1 MKQIFHDRKHA
12 GRLLAT
18 QLQKLQHIIKL
29 DRMNSLILALPRG
42 GVPVAIEVAHVLNIP
57 MDILVVRKIG
67 HPYQPEYGIGA
78 MTEEGYYW
86 TDPGAVSVSDI
97 QPLQIQQM
105 VEKETLEVARRIK
118 KYRNDR
124 PLPSL
129 VDKTILLVDDGLATG
144 VTARVAA
151 QYVRSKG
158 AQRIILAVPIAPD
171 TTAQS
176 QPVEFDDII
185 CFQQSPTLLA
195 VSQFYLN
202 FSQVTDQ
209 EVLDIMKTRSAKM
222 RESYI

>member
-1 MKQIFHDRKHA
+1 MKKIFQDRKQA

-18 QLQKLQHIIKL
+18 HLQKAIKL

-42 GVPVAIEVAHVLNIP
+42 GVPVAVEVANVLNIP

-78 MTEEGYYW
+78 ITEEGYYW
-86 TDPGAVSVSDI
+86 TDPGAIRVSDI
-97 QPLQIQQM
+97 QPMQIQQV

-129 VDKTILLVDDGLATG
+129 NGKTIILVDDGLATG

-158 AQRIILAVPIAPD
+158 AQQIILAVPIAPD
-171 TTAQS
+171 ATVQS
-176 QPVEFDDII
+176 HPPEFDDIV
-185 CFQQSPTLLA
+185 CFQQSSTLLA
-195 VSQFYLN
+195 VSQFYTD
-202 FSQVTDQ
+202 FTQVTDQ
-209 EVLDIMKTRSAKM
+209 EVLDIMKARNAKM

>member
-1 MKQIFHDRKHA
+1 MKQVFRDRKQA

-18 QLQKLQHIIKL
+18 HLQKVIKL

-42 GVPVAIEVAHVLNIP
+42 GVPVAVEVANVLNIP

-67 HPYQPEYGIGA
+67 HPFQPEYGIGA
-78 MTEEGYYW
+78 ITEEGYYW
-86 TDPGAVSVSDI
+86 TDPGAIRVSDI
-97 QPLQIQQM
+97 QPTQIQQV

-118 KYRNDR
+118 KYRSDK

-129 VDKTILLVDDGLATG
+129 NGKTIILVDDGLATG

-158 AQRIILAVPIAPD
+158 AQKIILAVPIAPD
-171 TTAQS
+171 ATVQS
-176 QPVEFDDII
+176 HPPEFDDIV
-185 CFQQSPTLLA
+185 CFQQSSTLLA
-195 VSQFYLN
+195 VSQFYID
-202 FSQVTDQ
+202 FAQVTDQ
-209 EVLDIMKTRSAKM
+209 EVIDIMKARSSKM